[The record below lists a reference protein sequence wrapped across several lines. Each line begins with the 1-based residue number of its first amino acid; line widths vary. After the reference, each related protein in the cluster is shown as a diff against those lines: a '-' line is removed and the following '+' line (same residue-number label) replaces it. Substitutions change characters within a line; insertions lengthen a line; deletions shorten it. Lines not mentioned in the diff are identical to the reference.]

1 MSEEIEILPEEYLL
15 CRKQA
20 RRVASKWRAADPQD
34 IEADLLLW
42 LCENYRHVVRYR
54 TEAGGPQ
61 KLGKALYRYAL
72 GKAKQAQEAH
82 NGRRLQDEWAP
93 YTKEQI
99 KACLPYVWDYED
111 YPIGQAVVDPRHGGT
126 VAGPDPRA
134 EDALCMLIDVRGAV
148 ESLRDRDQRI
158 LRAKFRDARPT
169 KEIAQ
174 ELGLAPSVVSRRVWD
189 AVDRIHLRLGES
201 VYRSH

>member
-1 MSEEIEILPEEYLL
+1 MNGEIEILPEEYVL

-72 GKAKQAQEAH
+72 GKAKEAQEAH

-99 KACLPYVWDYED
+99 KAALPYVWDYQD
-111 YPIGQAVVDPRHGGT
+111 YPIGQATVDPRHGGT
-126 VAGPDPRA
+126 VASPDPRA
-134 EDALCMLIDVRGAV
+134 EDALCILIDVSRALGT
-148 ESLRDRDQRI
+148 LKDRDQWI
-158 LRAKFRDARPT
+158 LRARFRDGLATR
-169 KEIAQ
+169 EIAQ
-174 ELGLAPSVVSRRVWD
+174 ELGMSPSVVSRRVWD

-201 VYRSH
+201 VYRAH